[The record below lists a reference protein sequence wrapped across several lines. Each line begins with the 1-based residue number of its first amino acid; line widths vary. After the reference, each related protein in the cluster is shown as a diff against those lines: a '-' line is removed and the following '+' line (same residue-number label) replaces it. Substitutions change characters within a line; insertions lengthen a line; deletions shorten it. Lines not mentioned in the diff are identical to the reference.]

1 MIDRLLKFEEEVII
15 YRGKHPNYWEHV
27 ELIVEHKNI
36 TSVTTCSKTNT
47 QKNVFSPHYTLST
60 RHFTQFD
67 VMVLKYLVR
76 NKVRYL

>member
-1 MIDRLLKFEEEVII
+1 MIDRSLKFEEEVII

-47 QKNVFSPHYTLST
+47 QKNVFSSLDALHTVYPTFYT
-60 RHFTQFD
+60 
-67 VMVLKYLVR
+67 V
-76 NKVRYL
+76 